1 MSNRSP
7 FINMSKQEI
16 VVQLLNVF
24 RQYGYDGTS
33 LSQISQVIGLSKAS
47 LYHHFPS
54 GKEEMATAALDY
66 LDSWLEADIL
76 KLLRNSETTPFE
88 RLKAML
94 EKVELVFDQGRKP
107 CLWAVLTLEG
117 RSDRFHTQIKQT
129 LSRWIEA
136 IAEVLQEVGMDAE
149 QAKYQSEDAIV
160 RIQGALVLAR
170 GLDNPDLFNRTIKE
184 LAAQFLQ
191 ISCA

>member
-1 MSNRSP
+1 
-7 FINMSKQEI
+7 MSKEEI

-47 LYHHFPS
+47 LYHHFPG

-66 LDSWLEADIL
+66 LDSWLEANIL
-76 KLLRNSETTPFE
+76 KLLRNSDAPPFE

-94 EKVELVFDQGRKP
+94 ENVELVFDQGRKP

-117 RSDRFHTQIKQT
+117 GSDRFHTQIKQT

-136 IAEVLQEVGMDAE
+136 IAVVLQEIGIDAE

-160 RIQGALVLAR
+160 RIQGSLVLAR
-170 GLDNPDLFNRTIKE
+170 GLDNTDLFNRTIKE
-184 LAAQFLQ
+184 LATQFLQ
-191 ISCA
+191 ISCV